1 MRWRMESPSNFRI
14 SFNRDGESGS
24 HTGLRSVPDQIKCG
38 AGAWGRLVGHFSM
51 TADTNDLRVRVP
63 EQMCEP
69 DACGNGGWRRGAG
82 REVANEADT
91 EALLVMAFDAR
102 WDHVQGTRR
111 EDPPVLI
118 NQIVVRNAAPPAGLD
133 VKSSD
138 GVRSLVSRACRMMQN
153 DPKNCRH
160 VARRVGAPRVS
171 GKGRREGDHL
181 VAPC

>member
-24 HTGLRSVPDQIKCG
+24 HTGLRSVPDQIKCR

-69 DACGNGGWRRGAG
+69 DACGNGGWRWRAG
-82 REVANEADT
+82 GEVADEADT

-111 EDPPVLI
+111 KDPPVLV

-138 GVRSLVSRACRMMQN
+138 GFRSLVGRACRMMQN
-153 DPKNCRH
+153 DPTN
-160 VARRVGAPRVS
+160 
-171 GKGRREGDHL
+171 
-181 VAPC
+181 

>member
-69 DACGNGGWRRGAG
+69 DACGNGGLRLRAG
-82 REVANEADT
+82 GEVGDGTQSEGF
-91 EALLVMAFDAR
+91 LVMGFQAR
-102 WDHVQGTRR
+102 LDHLHGARPNQ
-111 EDPPVLI
+111 PPQLATT
-118 NQIVVRNAAPPAGLD
+118 IVFRNSGPPAG
-133 VKSSD
+133 
-138 GVRSLVSRACRMMQN
+138 
-153 DPKNCRH
+153 
-160 VARRVGAPRVS
+160 GA
-171 GKGRREGDHL
+171 
-181 VAPC
+181 